1 MSSLPLSLPP
11 SLPPFLSLP
20 SPPIP
25 LGYADHRVYSNMS
38 RAHLALGRPNEA
50 LANAEE
56 SCSLHPSWP
65 KVREKG
71 RGGRE
76 RGRGGKMEY
85 HSKYSKQLGKIPP
98 HLM

>member
-1 MSSLPLSLPP
+1 MKHVFSLSLPP
-11 SLPPFLSLP
+11 SLPPSLSLP

-38 RAHLALGRPNEA
+38 RAHLALGRPHEA

-65 KVREKG
+65 KVRKREGGG
-71 RGGRE
+71 REGEGERGGGRGGGRE
-76 RGRGGKMEY
+76 RERR
-85 HSKYSKQLGKIPP
+85 
-98 HLM
+98 